1 MERFIVKSIQQNYLI
16 INKEVSLDGLELART
31 IVDALEDKKGEDILL
46 MDLQGIT
53 PFTDY
58 FVIATGTSNRMLKAL
73 VHAALDEVRER
84 HGLKTQVEG
93 TEMDGWILAD
103 FGDVVLHLFSPLQ
116 RTYYNL
122 EQLWSEGKVVL
133 HLQ

>member
-16 INKEVSLDGLELART
+16 INKEVSLDGLEVART

-46 MDLQGIT
+46 MDLQGVT

-73 VHAALDEVRER
+73 MHAALDEVREQ

>member
-1 MERFIVKSIQQNYLI
+1 MGRFIVKSIQQNYLK

-46 MDLQGIT
+46 MDLQGVT

-73 VHAALDEVRER
+73 IHAALDEVREQ

-116 RTYYNL
+116 RAYYNL